1 MNKLQ
6 QLARDGFFGSSGKS
20 LANCEPPLCKACIH
34 GKQHTRP
41 IHQASLQPLDSFH
54 LTPGDCVSADQIEST
69 QPGIILIFKRSPS
82 TSFYHAG
89 TLFVDH
95 ASRFLFFTPH
105 ISTGAHEAIEAKN
118 KLEFYAAEFNRTIKR
133 YHADNGVFTSK
144 AFRDSCIKHC
154 QPLTFCGVDAHHQN
168 GIAERYIRTIT
179 EHARTM
185 LIHAI
190 LHWPDII
197 QESLWPF
204 AVKLAID
211 IHNSTPTPSGL
222 CPLEIFSGHKNI
234 HPNNLSNFHT
244 FGCPIFVL
252 DPSLCQNHKI
262 PKWKPRSR
270 VGVYLGQSSEHAS
283 SVPLVLSTT
292 TGLVSPQFHV
302 VFDDKFSTV
311 DCLHSNKLPAN
322 WADLFTT
329 SSVIY
334 VDEDFTK
341 TTYYPFS
348 QPNSTNNSTPF
359 EPSTS
364 LQRESITSPIFQREP
379 SSPLQTTTVQHLE
392 HPTIHQP
399 PMITPPGWN
408 NLHPYN
414 TRLKKQHIATFSS
427 LTDIP
432 TFSDQIVKSYLS
444 THDLFPS
451 QHDPSFQHIQHHT
464 FTDNTKD
471 VLNFREMQSDTDRA
485 LFETDMQRELANLI
499 SSGTLELTPR
509 SSTSSLNKA
518 LQPIWSF

>member
-1 MNKLQ
+1 
-6 QLARDGFFGSSGKS
+6 
-20 LANCEPPLCKACIH
+20 
-34 GKQHTRP
+34 
-41 IHQASLQPLDSFH
+41 
-54 LTPGDCVSADQIEST
+54 
-69 QPGIILIFKRSPS
+69 
-82 TSFYHAG
+82 
-89 TLFVDH
+89 
-95 ASRFLFFTPH
+95 
-105 ISTGAHEAIEAKN
+105 
-118 KLEFYAAEFNRTIKR
+118 
-133 YHADNGVFTSK
+133 
-144 AFRDSCIKHC
+144 
-154 QPLTFCGVDAHHQN
+154 
-168 GIAERYIRTIT
+168 
-179 EHARTM
+179 M

-234 HPNNLSNFHT
+234 HPNNRSNFHT

-252 DPSLCQNHKI
+252 DPSLRQNHKI

-292 TGLVSPQFHV
+292 TDLVSPQFHV

-322 WADLFTT
+322 WANLFTT

-341 TTYYPFS
+341 MTYYPFS

-379 SSPLQTTTVQHLE
+379 SSPLQTTTVQHIE

-399 PMITPPGWN
+399 PTITPPGWN

-414 TRLKKQHIATFSS
+414 TRFKKQHIATFSS

-432 TFSDQIVKSYLS
+432 TFSDQIFKSYLS

-451 QHDPSFQHIQHHT
+451 QHDPSFQHIQHHA
-464 FTDNTKD
+464 FTANTKD

-485 LFETDMQRELANLI
+485 LFETDMQRELADLI

-509 SSTSSLNKA
+509 SSTSLLNKA
-518 LQPIWSF
+518 LQPIWSFQRKRAPDWSIIKHKSLLCPHGGMQVEGINFWATYAPVVSWHTVRLTLILSLLSGLKSRQVDYISTYTQAPIDCNLYINIPPGFIVNNNNLSFTRSSTKRNSSDYVLCIKRNMYCLKQAGNNWFDTLKTSLLTRGFTQSAIDPCLFPLELHPSSLC